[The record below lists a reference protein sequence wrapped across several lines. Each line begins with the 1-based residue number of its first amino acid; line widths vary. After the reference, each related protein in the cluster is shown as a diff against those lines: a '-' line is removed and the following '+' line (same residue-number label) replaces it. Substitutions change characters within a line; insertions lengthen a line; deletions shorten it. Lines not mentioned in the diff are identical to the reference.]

1 MPELITYDTIRKA
14 HRAEKQ
20 EIALQKLPESFFLAV
35 RGWLDHK
42 QGTQKGTASLLEI
55 ENAKRLLD
63 DLLNRREKKLVI
75 AALHTIRGDV
85 PPTNM
90 TLDEEKFF
98 DSLVNMLRKTRQDLR
113 EQLFGYDSI
122 IEEKLES
129 ARAMMDEM
137 KTADEGKLM
146 TAQEKTVLE
155 KNNTDEKGGTDAGKN
170 DAEIIVQENAAGNIS
185 NRIGEKSGDNGTAG
199 NGGEAPKTGN
209 ITRLKLIADMP
220 SFVDAGMKA
229 YGPFK
234 AGMTA
239 ELPNEMAQILLA
251 RKVAEVI

>member
-1 MPELITYDTIRKA
+1 MAELITYDTIRKA

-20 EIALQKLPESFFLAV
+20 EIALQKLPDSFFLAV

-42 QGTQKGTASLLEI
+42 QSTQKGTASLLEI

-98 DSLVNMLRKTRQDLR
+98 DNLVNMLRKTRQDLR

-129 ARAMMDEM
+129 ARSAMDEM
-137 KTADEGKLM
+137 KASDESMILSSDKKSEDLESDNAGKENNAEDDNADNEAKTIGNE
-146 TAQEKTVLE
+146 ADGKTV
-155 KNNTDEKGGTDAGKN
+155 
-170 DAEIIVQENAAGNIS
+170 AEA
-185 NRIGEKSGDNGTAG
+185 
-199 NGGEAPKTGN
+199 KTGS

-234 AGMTA
+234 AGTVT

-251 RKVAEVI
+251 RNVAEAA

>member
-1 MPELITYDTIRKA
+1 MTELITYDTIRKA

-20 EIALQKLPESFFLAV
+20 EIALQKLPDSFFLAV

-42 QGTQKGTASLLEI
+42 QITQKGTASLLEI

-63 DLLNRREKKLVI
+63 DLLNRREKKMVI

-129 ARAMMDEM
+129 ARSAMDEM
-137 KTADEGKLM
+137 KASGESTILSSEKKSEDLKSDNSEKENNAEDNNAENESTENDHVADG
-146 TAQEKTVLE
+146 TNEKTV
-155 KNNTDEKGGTDAGKN
+155 
-170 DAEIIVQENAAGNIS
+170 AAANP
-185 NRIGEKSGDNGTAG
+185 SG
-199 NGGEAPKTGN
+199 
-209 ITRLKLIADMP
+209 ITKLKLIADMP

-234 AGMTA
+234 SGTVT

-251 RKVAEVI
+251 RNVAVTI

>member
-1 MPELITYDTIRKA
+1 MTELITYDTIRKA

-20 EIALQKLPESFFLAV
+20 EIALQKLPDSFFLAV

-42 QGTQKGTASLLEI
+42 QSTQKGTASLLEI

-98 DSLVNMLRKTRQDLR
+98 DNLVNMLRKTRQDLR

-129 ARAMMDEM
+129 ARSAMDEM
-137 KTADEGKLM
+137 KTSDESKSL
-146 TAQEKTVLE
+146 QNEKKSEELKSDNAE
-155 KNNTDEKGGTDAGKN
+155 KENNSKN
-170 DAEIIVQENAAGNIS
+170 SNAGNETGSGIVVDGAGEKAGAAAKIS
-185 NRIGEKSGDNGTAG
+185 NVTK
-199 NGGEAPKTGN
+199 
-209 ITRLKLIADMP
+209 LKLIADMP
-220 SFVDAGMKA
+220 SFVDAEMKA

-251 RKVAEVI
+251 RNVAEKI

>member
-20 EIALQKLPESFFLAV
+20 EIPLQKLPDNFFLAV

-42 QGTQKGTASLLEI
+42 QGTQKSTASLLEI

-85 PPTNM
+85 PPQNM

-129 ARAMMDEM
+129 ARAMMEEM
-137 KTADEGKLM
+137 KADEGKL
-146 TAQEKTVLE
+146 ALQEKKENAKTGETAVE
-155 KNNTDEKGGTDAGKN
+155 EEPKADAQKNETNVNDIADGGTEESQKTT
-170 DAEIIVQENAAGNIS
+170 AE
-185 NRIGEKSGDNGTAG
+185 SGVA
-199 NGGEAPKTGN
+199 
-209 ITRLKLIADMP
+209 RLKITADMP
-220 SFVDAGMKA
+220 SFLDGEMKTH
-229 YGPFK
+229 GPFK
-234 AGMTA
+234 AGAVA
-239 ELPNEMAQILLA
+239 ELPREVAQILLA
-251 RKVAEVI
+251 RKVAEAI

>member
-20 EIALQKLPESFFLAV
+20 EIPLQKLPDSFFLAV
-35 RGWLDHK
+35 RGWLDRK

-85 PPTNM
+85 PPSNM

-113 EQLFGYDSI
+113 EQMFGYDSI

-137 KTADEGKLM
+137 KTADESKM
-146 TAQEKTVLE
+146 AAAQEK
-155 KNNTDEKGGTDAGKN
+155 
-170 DAEIIVQENAAGNIS
+170 
-185 NRIGEKSGDNGTAG
+185 AG
-199 NGGEAPKTGN
+199 NGKDEKEKSENDDAAIIDTAEIDNDSKSAEKAVKPAVMQSNVAKLR
-209 ITRLKLIADMP
+209 ITKDMP
-220 SFVDAGMKA
+220 SFVDSGMKA

-234 AGMTA
+234 SGTVTK
-239 ELPNEMAQILLA
+239 LPNEMAKILLA
-251 RKVAEVI
+251 RNVAEAI